1 MKLQALLIAV
11 AMIAGGSAFAA
22 SDAAS
27 TADTTAQP
35 TAGAPH
41 MAKSTKA
48 RHKAAHHKTKM
59 SHKRTPHAAASSHRM
74 DASTHHMGANGH
86 HMSDTTAKPAT
97 DVTAR
102 DRQGRIDDAYAKWKA
117 NHG

>member
-22 SDAAS
+22 SDTAS

-41 MAKSTKA
+41 KAKSTKTQ
-48 RHKAAHHKTKM
+48 HKAHHGKT
-59 SHKRTPHAAASSHRM
+59 SHKGTSHAKASSHPK

-86 HMSDTTAKPAT
+86 HMGASTAKPAT

-102 DRQGRIDDAYAKWKA
+102 DRQGRIDD
-117 NHG
+117 

>member
-11 AMIAGGSAFAA
+11 AMVAGGSAFAA
-22 SDAAS
+22 SDTAS
-27 TADTTAQP
+27 TGDKTGKP
-35 TAGAPH
+35 TAAAPH
-41 MAKSTKA
+41 KAKTTKA
-48 RHKAAHHKTKM
+48 KHKTAHHNTKT
-59 SHKRTPHAAASSHRM
+59 SHKGTPHAHASSHPM

-86 HMSDTTAKPAT
+86 HMSAATAKPAT
-97 DVTAR
+97 DANAR